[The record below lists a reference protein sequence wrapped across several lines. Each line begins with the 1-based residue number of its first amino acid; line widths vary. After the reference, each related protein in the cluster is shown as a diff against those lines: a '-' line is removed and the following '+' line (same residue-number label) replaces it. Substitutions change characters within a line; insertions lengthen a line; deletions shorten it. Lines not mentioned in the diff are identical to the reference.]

1 MSTDEGTGRTRR
13 SDRQGS
19 AMGGVAQVARRRGGV
34 GSGAGRGRQR
44 DSAGVGPVRMEQR
57 E

>member
-1 MSTDEGTGRTRR
+1 MSTVERTGRTRR

-19 AMGGVAQVARRRGGV
+19 AMGGVAQVARWRGGV

-44 DSAGVGPVRMEQR
+44 DSAGVGPVRMEQC